1 MSADRDTESP
11 EAQQDSIETL
21 IQRCLKGD
29 QLAWEAVVRQYR
41 RKVFNVAYKFVGRH
55 DEAEDLTQDI
65 FLKIFKSLDTF
76 DRRANFQ
83 TWLISVSR
91 NLCIDHYRSVRK
103 ERETVDREVDASSL
117 APVSKSQG
125 QMAMMEQRGA
135 VDVQRR
141 AFGRGNHGKRD
152 AVAGQFFGCA

>member
-1 MSADRDTESP
+1 MSADLPVTPPSDAPGGAGGPAEI
-11 EAQQDSIETL
+11 EAL
-21 IQRCLKGD
+21 IRRCLVGD
-29 QLAWEAVVRQYR
+29 QLAWEAIVRQYR

-103 ERETVDREVDASSL
+103 ERETIDRDKDSSEL
-117 APVSKSQG
+117 AMPSGTPSQ
-125 QMAMMEQRGA
+125 
-135 VDVQRR
+135 
-141 AFGRGNHGKRD
+141 
-152 AVAGQFFGCA
+152 

>member
-11 EAQQDSIETL
+11 ANDSVDAL

-29 QLAWEAVVRQYR
+29 QMAWEAIVRQYR

-65 FLKIFKSLDTF
+65 FLKVFKSLNTF
-76 DRRANFQ
+76 DSRANFQ

-103 ERETVDREVDASSL
+103 ERETIDRDVDASELS
-117 APVSKSQG
+117 PRSKTQG
-125 QMAMMEQRGA
+125 QMAMMEQR
-135 VDVQRR
+135 DRVQLL
-141 AFGRGNHGKRD
+141 KD
-152 AVAGQFFGCA
+152 AMSALPKTLRT